1 MFQRIKQLFRRP
13 SVPNPIEELQRQIN
27 QREYRAKCQIHG
39 TQAQLVKMA
48 PHLPPAELEQ
58 RLYELEQ
65 IKTKALAD
73 LAWQRAQLS
82 AIQRTQALTTVM
94 EAIPTHPEMAGI
106 IKQLKEQPAPFDPFE
121 L

>member
-27 QREYRAKCQIHG
+27 QREYRAKCQIQG

-82 AIQRTQALTTVM
+82 TIQHTQAVM